1 MNHYDFR
8 VVEEKWQRYWEDH
21 GFYQVDEDASKP
33 KYYCLEMFPYPSGR
47 LHMGHVRNYAIG
59 DVVARFHTMRGYN
72 VLHPMGWDAFGL
84 PAENAAIQRNIHP
97 SEWTRH
103 NIEYMRNQ
111 LKRMGLSYDWR
122 REVTS
127 CLPDYYR
134 WTQWLFLQMYHKGL
148 AYKKTAAVNWC
159 PSCNTVLANEQ
170 VVNDA
175 CERCGTV
182 VERRELEQWFFKS
195 TAYADRLVDNL
206 EKLDGWP
213 DKVKIMQA
221 NWIGR
226 SEGAE
231 ILFPVKGFDE
241 NLAVFTTRPDTIFG
255 ATYMVLAPEHPL
267 VDKLI
272 SGTPNEQAIRS
283 FIAQVAAQ
291 DELDRTAE
299 HTEKLG
305 MFTGG
310 FCINPATKEEIP
322 IWIGNYVLMGYGTGA
337 IMAVPAHDQRDLD
350 FARKY
355 GIKVRVVIQSPDGE
369 LDGETM
375 VEAYTGSGRLVNS
388 GKFNG
393 LASEEAIEAIT
404 KFLEEQGLGSYQVN
418 YRLRDW
424 LISRQRY
431 WGAPIPIVYCDEC
444 GTVPVPEEMLPVYLP
459 LDVSFKP
466 TGQSPLVEADEFV
479 NTECPLCG
487 GKAKRET
494 DTMDTFVCSSWY
506 FLRFAD
512 AHNESLPFAKE
523 KADYWMP
530 VDQYIGGVEH
540 AILHLMYARFFQMVM
555 SDLGLVT
562 VDEPF
567 ENLLTQGMVLKDG
580 IKMSKSKGNVVDPD
594 HIIDEYGS
602 DTARIFILFASPPE
616 KDLEWS
622 DEGVEG
628 AYRFLNR
635 VWRLV
640 NAYADQ
646 LGEADKLDPGRLT
659 KKERDLWRTVN
670 LTIKKVTED
679 VEERFN
685 FNTAISS
692 IMELTNAL
700 YLYKEGAEEVN
711 GGLLTEA
718 LEKLLLLLAPF
729 APHITEELWSRLGR
743 SESIHLQNW
752 PDYDEAALQVEEITI
767 VIQVNGRVRD
777 RLVVP
782 VDMAEDELKQRALAL
797 PRVQEFVDGKKVVK
811 MILVPGKLVNI
822 VVK

>member
-404 KFLEEQGLGSYQVN
+404 KFLEDQGLGSYQVN

-646 LGEADKLDPGRLT
+646 LGGADTLDPGRLT

-743 SESIHLQNW
+743 SESIHLQDW

>member
-283 FIAQVAAQ
+283 FIVQVAAQ

-404 KFLEEQGLGSYQVN
+404 KFLEDQGLGSYQVN

-685 FNTAISS
+685 FNTA
-692 IMELTNAL
+692 
-700 YLYKEGAEEVN
+700 
-711 GGLLTEA
+711 
-718 LEKLLLLLAPF
+718 
-729 APHITEELWSRLGR
+729 
-743 SESIHLQNW
+743 
-752 PDYDEAALQVEEITI
+752 
-767 VIQVNGRVRD
+767 
-777 RLVVP
+777 
-782 VDMAEDELKQRALAL
+782 
-797 PRVQEFVDGKKVVK
+797 
-811 MILVPGKLVNI
+811 
-822 VVK
+822 